1 MMERQEELAG
11 HTSAGCAPSEGRRDV
26 ELRDMTE
33 YSTVEARLSRAS
45 ASPSRG
51 LGERKAVASSI
62 AV

>member
-26 ELRDMTE
+26 ELRDM
-33 YSTVEARLSRAS
+33 SVEERLNRA
-45 ASPSRG
+45 SRG
-51 LGERKAVASSI
+51 LGERNAVVSSI

>member
-26 ELRDMTE
+26 ELRDMT
-33 YSTVEARLSRAS
+33 VEERLNSRA
-45 ASPSRG
+45 SRG
-51 LGERKAVASSI
+51 LGETERKAVVSSI

>member
-33 YSTVEARLSRAS
+33 RSTVEERLSRA
-45 ASPSRG
+45 SRG
-51 LGERKAVASSI
+51 LGERKAVVSSI

>member
-26 ELRDMTE
+26 ELRDMT
-33 YSTVEARLSRAS
+33 VEERLSRAS